1 MKIELKEVSIK
12 ELSKDFLDNQEEGV
26 VGYGGKLDI
35 RPPYQREFIYSD
47 KQRNLVIN
55 TVFKNFPL
63 NVFYWAVKKD
73 GTYEVIDGQQRT
85 ISICQFIN
93 GDFAY
98 EDRYFHNLQDD
109 EQEKILNYKIMVYF
123 CSGTDSEK
131 LDWFRTINIAGEQL
145 TDQELR
151 NAVYSGSWVTD
162 AKRYFSKTGCPAY
175 SIASDYMSGSPIRQ
189 DYLET
194 AIKWISEDDIEEY
207 MGKHQDDPTAIN
219 LWNYFQSVISWVDA
233 GFTNKRK
240 KFMKGVPWGELYN
253 EFQNTNI
260 NPAKI
265 EDEIAQLI
273 LDDDVTNKKGI
284 YSYVLTRNEKYLS
297 IRAFSDAM
305 KQKVYELQKGICVE
319 CKEEFLL
326 SGMEADHITPWH
338 AGGKTNQENCQL
350 LCKEDN
356 RKKSGK

>member
-1 MKIELKEVSIK
+1 MKIELKEVTIK

-73 GTYEVIDGQQRT
+73 GAYEVIDGQQRT
-85 ISICQFIN
+85 ISICQYIN

-131 LDWFRTINIAGEQL
+131 LDWFKTINIAGEQL

-151 NAVYSGSWVTD
+151 NAVYSGSWVSD

-175 SIASDYMSGSPIRQ
+175 AIASDYMSGTPIRQ

-194 AIKWISEDDIEEY
+194 AIKWISNNDIEEY

-233 GFTNKRK
+233 SFTNKRK

-260 NPAKI
+260 NPSKI
-265 EDEIAQLI
+265 EEEIAQLI

-319 CKEEFLL
+319 CNEEFPL
-326 SGMEADHITPWH
+326 SEMEADHITPWH

>member
-1 MKIELKEVSIK
+1 MKIELKEVTIK

-145 TDQELR
+145 TDQEFR
-151 NAVYSGSWVTD
+151 NAVYSGSWVSD

-175 SIASDYMSGSPIRQ
+175 AIASDYMSGSPIRQ

-194 AIKWISEDDIEEY
+194 AIKWISNNDIEEY

-219 LWNYFQSVISWVDA
+219 LWNYFQSVIS
-233 GFTNKRK
+233 
-240 KFMKGVPWGELYN
+240 LLHLIYN
-253 EFQNTNI
+253 
-260 NPAKI
+260 
-265 EDEIAQLI
+265 
-273 LDDDVTNKKGI
+273 V
-284 YSYVLTRNEKYLS
+284 V
-297 IRAFSDAM
+297 
-305 KQKVYELQKGICVE
+305 
-319 CKEEFLL
+319 
-326 SGMEADHITPWH
+326 
-338 AGGKTNQENCQL
+338 
-350 LCKEDN
+350 
-356 RKKSGK
+356 

>member
-1 MKIELKEVSIK
+1 
-12 ELSKDFLDNQEEGV
+12 
-26 VGYGGKLDI
+26 
-35 RPPYQREFIYSD
+35 
-47 KQRNLVIN
+47 
-55 TVFKNFPL
+55 
-63 NVFYWAVKKD
+63 
-73 GTYEVIDGQQRT
+73 
-85 ISICQFIN
+85 
-93 GDFAY
+93 
-98 EDRYFHNLQDD
+98 
-109 EQEKILNYKIMVYF
+109 MVYF

-151 NAVYSGSWVTD
+151 NAVYSGSWVSD
-162 AKRYFSKTGCPAY
+162 AKRYFSKTGCPSYA
-175 SIASDYMSGSPIRQ
+175 IASDYMSGSPIRQ

-194 AIKWISEDDIEEY
+194 AIKWISKSEIEEY

-233 GFTNKRK
+233 SFTNKRK
-240 KFMKGVPWGELYN
+240 KFMKGVPWGDLYN

-260 NPAKI
+260 NPSKI
-265 EDEIAQLI
+265 EEEIAQLI

-319 CKEEFLL
+319 CNEEFPL

-356 RKKSGK
+356 RKKSCK

>member
-1 MKIELKEVSIK
+1 MKIELKEVTIK

-85 ISICQFIN
+85 ISICQYIN

-109 EQEKILNYKIMVYF
+109 EQEKILNYKVMVYF

-131 LDWFRTINIAGEQL
+131 LDWFKTINIAGEQL

-151 NAVYSGSWVTD
+151 NAVYSRSWVSQ
-162 AKRYFSKTGCPAY
+162 A
-175 SIASDYMSGSPIRQ
+175 
-189 DYLET
+189 
-194 AIKWISEDDIEEY
+194 
-207 MGKHQDDPTAIN
+207 
-219 LWNYFQSVISWVDA
+219 
-233 GFTNKRK
+233 
-240 KFMKGVPWGELYN
+240 
-253 EFQNTNI
+253 
-260 NPAKI
+260 
-265 EDEIAQLI
+265 
-273 LDDDVTNKKGI
+273 
-284 YSYVLTRNEKYLS
+284 
-297 IRAFSDAM
+297 
-305 KQKVYELQKGICVE
+305 
-319 CKEEFLL
+319 
-326 SGMEADHITPWH
+326 
-338 AGGKTNQENCQL
+338 
-350 LCKEDN
+350 
-356 RKKSGK
+356 